1 MKQIV
6 ADMKQIVAYVK
17 PNKLPPVTLALQKLE
32 GLPGMSFS
40 EVRGFGRDRIPKTEP
55 PIIQDLVDY
64 TPYTRIEIF
73 CDDEQVSEFVWTI
86 EQAAHTGQNGD
97 GKIYV
102 LDVCR
107 AICIQTERQ
116 AELVA

>member
-1 MKQIV
+1 
-6 ADMKQIVAYVK
+6 MKQIVAYVK
-17 PNKLPPVTLALQKLE
+17 PNKLPAVTLALHKLE

-40 EVRGFGRDRIPKTEP
+40 EVRGFGSDRIPKTEP
-55 PIIQDLVDY
+55 IVQDLVDY
-64 TPYTRIEIF
+64 APYTRIEIL
-73 CDDEQVSEFVWTI
+73 CADDQVSEVVWTI

-107 AICIQTERQ
+107 TVCIQTAQ
-116 AELVA
+116 HTELVA

>member
-1 MKQIV
+1 
-6 ADMKQIVAYVK
+6 MKQIVAYIK
-17 PNKLPPVTLALQKLE
+17 PNKLSAVTLALHKLE
-32 GLPGMSFS
+32 DLSGMSFS

-55 PIIQDLVDY
+55 IIQDLVDY
-64 TPYTRIEIF
+64 APCTRIEVL
-73 CDDEQVSEFVWTI
+73 CDDDQVSEVVWTI

-107 AICIQTERQ
+107 ATCVKTGEQP
-116 AELVA
+116 ELVA

>member
-1 MKQIV
+1 
-6 ADMKQIVAYVK
+6 MKQIVAYVK
-17 PNKLPPVTLALQKLE
+17 PNKLPAVTLALHKLE

-40 EVRGFGRDRIPKTEP
+40 EVRGFGSDRIPKTEP
-55 PIIQDLVDY
+55 IVQDLVDY
-64 TPYTRIEIF
+64 APYTRIEIL
-73 CDDEQVSEFVWTI
+73 CADEQVSEIVLTI
-86 EQAAHTGQNGD
+86 ENAAHTGQSGD

>member
-1 MKQIV
+1 
-6 ADMKQIVAYVK
+6 MKQIVAYVK
-17 PNKLPPVTLALQKLE
+17 PNKLPAVTLALHKLE

-40 EVRGFGRDRIPKTEP
+40 EVRGFGSDRIPKAE

-64 TPYTRIEIF
+64 APYTRIEIL
-73 CDDEQVSEFVWTI
+73 CADDQVSEVVWTI